1 MDPLTGLHRLHVGS
15 HVFLHNL
22 HSHLSAHSCC
32 MRPPTLECSKFSFVL
47 LGPYHMP
54 LTFAETVLSFPGLLS
69 HACCSGFSLAVG
81 FSPNTLNVGRRPYSY
96 APCTCASIDHTLPQ
110 WSTCLYPLT
119 DSAMSPVCSPTASF
133 GKM

>member
-1 MDPLTGLHRLHVGS
+1 MTGLHRLHVGS

-32 MRPPTLECSKFSFVL
+32 MRPPTLECSKSL
-47 LGPYHMP
+47 LCAAG
-54 LTFAETVLSFPGLLS
+54 VLS
-69 HACCSGFSLAVG
+69 HASHFCRNNSVLSWPAKSCLLFGIQLGWLG
-81 FSPNTLNVGRRPYSY
+81 FSPSTLNVGRRPYSY
-96 APCTCASIDHTLPQ
+96 APCACASIDHTLPQ

-119 DSAMSPVCSPTASF
+119 DSACPVCSPTASF